1 MRPVFESELAS
12 GGQGAQESWNRWQLW
27 AAAGHENGWPQC
39 GRRCAH
45 FMRRRWDHRGVG
57 SAITLRKPS
66 AHADGVPAGPHEVA
80 YTPGNSQ
87 SDADETES
95 GTLVEPANRGV
106 DSPSTGRHRR
116 HRRPRIP
123 RGHQSARRPPRPRQY
138 FSTESVDCHT
148 VGDCQRVADSQP
160 IAVLICGRRI
170 CRNKRGFLA
179 LVGAGG
185 LIACSRDRDSP
196 SRAGTQATSLDG

>member
-1 MRPVFESELAS
+1 
-12 GGQGAQESWNRWQLW
+12 
-27 AAAGHENGWPQC
+27 
-39 GRRCAH
+39 
-45 FMRRRWDHRGVG
+45 MRRRWDHRGVG

-106 DSPSTGRHRR
+106 DSPSTTDIDAIGDQESLAVTNPHGDHRD
-116 HRRPRIP
+116 PD
-123 RGHQSARRPPRPRQY
+123 SD